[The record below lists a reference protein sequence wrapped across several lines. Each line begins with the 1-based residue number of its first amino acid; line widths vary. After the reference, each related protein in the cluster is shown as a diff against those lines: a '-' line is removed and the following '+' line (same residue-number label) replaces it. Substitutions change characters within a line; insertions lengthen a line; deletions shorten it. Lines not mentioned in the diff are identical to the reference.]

1 MTKKEEGILNSL
13 NVPWITT
20 DGDLDFSKF
29 PIDSVLK
36 QSLSADEENFRSSC
50 HVLVSMYLAGRTE
63 AAAYLYGL
71 FILCRN
77 DRIKKE
83 LIVDA
88 LGHVK
93 TPESASLLFS
103 ELSQTE
109 SSNSSRSY
117 IKTILSS
124 LKRFPLNL
132 VEDGFNGLLNDR
144 RWTYRMKL
152 KFKEILALESNEDL
166 SAL

>member
-1 MTKKEEGILNSL
+1 MTKKEKGILNSL

-20 DGDLDFSKF
+20 DGYLDFSKF
-29 PIDSVLK
+29 PMDAVLK
-36 QSLSADEENFRSSC
+36 QSLSANGEEFRSSC

-117 IKTILSS
+117 IKTDHRVSEW
-124 LKRFPLNL
+124 
-132 VEDGFNGLLNDR
+132 V
-144 RWTYRMKL
+144 KL
-152 KFKEILALESNEDL
+152 CPQTHSR
-166 SAL
+166 

>member
-1 MTKKEEGILNSL
+1 
-13 NVPWITT
+13 
-20 DGDLDFSKF
+20 
-29 PIDSVLK
+29 
-36 QSLSADEENFRSSC
+36 
-50 HVLVSMYLAGRTE
+50 MYLAGRTE
-63 AAAYLYGL
+63 AAVYLYGL

-93 TPESASLLFS
+93 TPQSASLLFG
-103 ELSQTE
+103 ELNQTE

-144 RWTYRMKL
+144 RWSYRMKL

>member
-1 MTKKEEGILNSL
+1 M
-13 NVPWITT
+13 
-20 DGDLDFSKF
+20 
-29 PIDSVLK
+29 DSVLK
-36 QSLSADEENFRSSC
+36 QSLSANEEEFRSSC

-63 AAAYLYGL
+63 AAVYLYGL

-83 LIVDA
+83 LIVDT

-109 SSNSSRSY
+109 SSNSSRR
-117 IKTILSS
+117 LHQHNSS
-124 LKRFPLNL
+124 GSLRRFPLDL

-144 RWTYRMKL
+144 RWSYRMRL
-152 KFKEILALESNEDL
+152 KFREVLALESNEDP